1 MLMPAVTPSPERPS
15 KLQGNYNPLEYSA
28 EYKLLYLQGLVADEA
43 YTAITEFL
51 AKQSEYEIANL
62 LESFPTQDRLL
73 IWAQVPEQLKGEVL
87 AELEFDTRQPLMEN
101 ISSKEIS
108 LFTQDLDAQDI
119 SEILETVTDTV
130 RTSVMATLDEDI
142 RIQVNKLDTYADWE
156 VGSYMDPDIIQVQDD
171 ISLAQ
176 VQQWL
181 RNNEDLLDDQ
191 SQELLIVDQ
200 SQQLLGLLSLVD
212 LIKHE
217 QSSLVSSFIDT
228 AVTINDR
235 LDIQDAAAIFRSE
248 DIRFAPVI
256 NSHGELVGQLNGEDI
271 MEIIQDDVDST
282 MKNLAGVSQDE
293 ELFAPILTSAK
304 SRSIWLGINLCT
316 ALLAAAVI
324 GQFEAVLA
332 KVVALAILMPVVAS
346 MGGIAG
352 SQTLTI
358 VIRGMAMGQ
367 IGGSNRWWLFNKELW
382 VGAINGII
390 WAIIMAIIAQMWFQD
405 VRISAVIGCAIA
417 INMTAA
423 NVSGISIPIV
433 LKNMDIDP
441 ALSASVILTTVTD
454 IVGFVSFLGLASV
467 LIL

>member
-1 MLMPAVTPSPERPS
+1 MPAPTLTPDRQPT
-15 KLQGNYNPLEYSA
+15 LQADYNPLEYSA
-28 EYKLLYLQGLVADEA
+28 EYKLLYLQELVAKDA
-43 YTAITEFL
+43 HSDIAEFL
-51 AKQSEYEIANL
+51 VKQSEYEIANL
-62 LESFPTQDRLL
+62 LESFPTQARRI
-73 IWAQVPEQLKGEVL
+73 IWEQVPDNLKGEVL
-87 AELEFDTRQPLMEN
+87 AELDVDTRQPLMEN

-119 SEILETVTDTV
+119 SEILDTVTESV

-156 VGSYMDPDIIQVQDD
+156 VGSYMDPDIIQVRDD

-176 VQQWL
+176 VQHWL
-181 RNNEDLLDDQ
+181 RENDDLLDDQ
-191 SQELLIVDQ
+191 SQELLVVDQ

-212 LIKHE
+212 LIKHN
-217 QSSLVSSFIDT
+217 QNTLVSALIDN
-228 AVTINDR
+228 AITINDR

-304 SRSIWLGINLCT
+304 SRSVWLGINLCT

-324 GQFEAVLA
+324 GQFEEVLA
-332 KVVALAILMPVVAS
+332 QVVALAILMPVVAS

-352 SQTLTI
+352 SQTLTV

-367 IGGSNRWWLFNKELW
+367 IGGSNRVWLLNKELW

-390 WAIIMAIIAQMWFQD
+390 WAIIMAFIAQLWFHD
-405 VRISAVIGCAIA
+405 IKISAVIGFAIA

-423 NVSGISIPIV
+423 NVSGISIPLA
-433 LKNMDIDP
+433 LKRMNIDP

-454 IVGFVSFLGLASV
+454 IVGFMSFLGLASV

>member
-1 MLMPAVTPSPERPS
+1 MPAATPSSERS
-15 KLQGNYNPLEYSA
+15 FKLGDYNPLEYTA
-28 EYKLLYLQGLVADEA
+28 EYKLLYLQDLVADKA
-43 YTAITEFL
+43 TVAIAEFL

-62 LESFPTQDRLL
+62 LESFPNQDRLL
-73 IWAQVPEQLKGEVL
+73 IWAQVAEQIKGRVL

-101 ISSKEIS
+101 FSSTEVS

-119 SEILETVTDTV
+119 SEILDTVTETV

-156 VGSYMDPDIIQVQDD
+156 VGSYMDPDIIQVHDD
-171 ISLAQ
+171 ISLLE
-176 VQQWL
+176 VQEWL
-181 RNNEDLLDDQ
+181 RSHVDLLDDQ
-191 SQELLIVDQ
+191 SQELLVVDK

-212 LIKHE
+212 LIKHD
-217 QSSLVSSFIDT
+217 QHSLVSSFIDN
-228 AVTINDR
+228 AITINDR

-271 MEIIQDDVDST
+271 MEIIQDDIDST

-316 ALLAAAVI
+316 ALLAAIVI
-324 GQFEAVLA
+324 GQFAAVLA

-352 SQTLTI
+352 SQTLTV

-382 VGAINGII
+382 VGAINGIV
-390 WAIIMAIIAQMWFQD
+390 WAIIMAIIAQMWFHD
-405 VRISAVIGCAIA
+405 AKISIVIGCAIA

-423 NVSGISIPIV
+423 NVSGITIPLM
-433 LKNMDIDP
+433 LKNMNIDP

-454 IVGFVSFLGLASV
+454 IVGFMSFLGLAS
-467 LIL
+467 ILLL

>member
-1 MLMPAVTPSPERPS
+1 MPVPTPNSERPS
-15 KLQGNYNPLEYSA
+15 TRQGDYNPAESNA
-28 EYKLLYLQGLVADEA
+28 EYKLLYLQELVADKAFE
-43 YTAITEFL
+43 AITKFL
-51 AKQSEYEIANL
+51 EKQSEYEIANL
-62 LESFPTQDRLL
+62 LESFPTQNRLL
-73 IWAQVPEQLKGEVL
+73 IWAQVPENIKGEVL
-87 AELEFDTRQPLMEN
+87 AEMEFDTRQPLLEN

-119 SEILETVTDTV
+119 SEILDTVTESV
-130 RTSVMATLDEDI
+130 RTLVMATLDEDI
-142 RIQVNKLDTYADWE
+142 RVQVNKLDTYKDWE
-156 VGSYMDPDIIQVQDD
+156 VGSYMNPELIQVREDMT
-171 ISLAQ
+171 LAE
-176 VQQWL
+176 VQNWL
-181 RNNEDLLDDQ
+181 REDIDLIDDE
-191 SQELLIVDQ
+191 SQELLVVDR
-200 SQQLLGLLSLVD
+200 SQQLLGLLSLAD
-212 LIKHE
+212 LIKHN
-217 QSSLVSSFIDT
+217 QSSLVADLIHSAIT
-228 AVTINDR
+228 VNDR

-352 SQTLTI
+352 SQTLTV

-367 IGGSNRWWLFNKELW
+367 IGGSNRVWLLNKELW

-390 WAIIMAIIAQMWFQD
+390 WAIIMAFIAQLWFHNLK
-405 VRISAVIGCAIA
+405 ISAVIGLAIA

-423 NVSGISIPIV
+423 NVSGISIPLM
-433 LKNMDIDP
+433 LKRMNIDP

-454 IVGFVSFLGLASV
+454 IVGFMSFLGLASV

>member
-1 MLMPAVTPSPERPS
+1 MSATTPNPDRQTTLPVD
-15 KLQGNYNPLEYSA
+15 YNPLEYSA
-28 EYKLLYLQGLVADEA
+28 EYKLLYLQELVADKS
-43 YTAITEFL
+43 YNAITEFL

-62 LESFPTQDRLL
+62 LESFPSQTRLL
-73 IWAQVPEQLKGEVL
+73 IWEQIPEELKGEVL
-87 AELEFDTRQPLMEN
+87 AELEVETRQPLMEN

-130 RTSVMATLDEDI
+130 RTSVMATLDEDV
-142 RIQVNKLDTYADWE
+142 RVQVNKLDTYEDWE
-156 VGSYMDPDIIQVQDD
+156 VGSYMDPDIIQVHDD
-171 ISLAQ
+171 ISLSQ
-176 VQQWL
+176 VQDWL
-181 RNNEDLLDDQ
+181 RAEEDLLDDQ
-191 SQELLIVDQ
+191 SQELLVVDQ

-212 LIKHE
+212 LIKHD
-217 QSSLVSSFIDT
+217 QNLLVADFIDP

-248 DIRFAPVI
+248 DIRYAPVI
-256 NSHGELVGQLNGEDI
+256 NDFGELVGQLNGEDI

-304 SRSIWLGINLCT
+304 SRSVWLGINLGT

-324 GQFEAVLA
+324 GQFEEVLA
-332 KVVALAILMPVVAS
+332 QVVALAILMPVVAS

-352 SQTLTI
+352 SQTLTV

-367 IGGSNRWWLFNKELW
+367 IGGSNRVWLLNKELW

-390 WAIIMAIIAQMWFQD
+390 WAI
-405 VRISAVIGCAIA
+405 
-417 INMTAA
+417 
-423 NVSGISIPIV
+423 
-433 LKNMDIDP
+433 
-441 ALSASVILTTVTD
+441 
-454 IVGFVSFLGLASV
+454 
-467 LIL
+467 

>member
-1 MLMPAVTPSPERPS
+1 MPASMPNNERTPT
-15 KLQGNYNPLEYSA
+15 LQADFNPLEYSA
-28 EYKLLYLQGLVADEA
+28 EYKLLYLQELVADKA
-43 YTAITEFL
+43 YVAINEFL
-51 AKQSEYEIANL
+51 AKQSENEIANL
-62 LESFPTQDRLL
+62 LESFPTQSRLL
-73 IWAQVPEQLKGEVL
+73 IWQQVPDALKGEVL

-101 ISSKEIS
+101 ISSREIS

-119 SEILETVTDTV
+119 SEILETVTDSV

-142 RIQVNKLDTYADWE
+142 RLQVNKLDTYADWE
-156 VGSYMDPDIIQVQDD
+156 VGSYMDPDIIQVQED
-171 ISLAQ
+171 ITLAEVQ
-176 VQQWL
+176 VWL
-181 RNNEDLLDDQ
+181 RGSKDLLDDQ
-191 SQELLIVDQ
+191 SQELLVVDQ

-212 LIKHE
+212 LIKHD
-217 QSSLVSSFIDT
+217 QSALVSSFIDP

-256 NSHGELVGQLNGEDI
+256 NAYGELVGQLNGEDI

-304 SRSIWLGINLCT
+304 SRSIWLGIKLCT

-352 SQTLTI
+352 SQTLTV

-367 IGGSNRWWLFNKELW
+367 IGGSNRLWLLNKELW

-390 WAIIMAIIAQMWFQD
+390 WAIIMAFIAQLWFHD
-405 VRISAVIGCAIA
+405 VKISAVIGCAIA

-423 NVSGISIPIV
+423 NVSGISVPLM
-433 LKNMDIDP
+433 LKRMDIDP

-454 IVGFVSFLGLASV
+454 IVGFMSFLGLASL

>member
-1 MLMPAVTPSPERPS
+1 MPAVTPSPERPS

>member
-1 MLMPAVTPSPERPS
+1 MPAPTPTPDRQPT
-15 KLQGNYNPLEYSA
+15 LQADYNPLEYSA
-28 EYKLLYLQGLVADEA
+28 EYKLLYLQELVAKDSHSDIA
-43 YTAITEFL
+43 EFL
-51 AKQSEYEIANL
+51 IKQSEYEIANL
-62 LESFPTQDRLL
+62 LESFPTQARRI
-73 IWAQVPEQLKGEVL
+73 IWAQVPDNLRGEVL
-87 AELEFDTRQPLMEN
+87 AELDVDTRQPLMEN

-119 SEILETVTDTV
+119 SEILDTVTESV

-156 VGSYMDPDIIQVQDD
+156 VGSYMDPDLIQVKDD

-181 RNNEDLLDDQ
+181 RENDDLLDDQ
-191 SQELLIVDQ
+191 SQELLVVDQ
-200 SQQLLGLLSLVD
+200 GQQLLGLLSLVD
-212 LIKHE
+212 LIKHD
-217 QSSLVSSFIDT
+217 QNTLVSALIDN
-228 AVTINDR
+228 AITINDR

-352 SQTLTI
+352 SQTLTV

-367 IGGSNRWWLFNKELW
+367 IGGSNRLWLLNKELW

-390 WAIIMAIIAQMWFQD
+390 WAIIMAIIAQLWFHD
-405 VRISAVIGCAIA
+405 IKISAVIGFAIA

-423 NVSGISIPIV
+423 NVSGISIPLL
-433 LKNMDIDP
+433 LKRMNIDP

-454 IVGFVSFLGLASV
+454 IVGFMSFLGLASV

>member
-1 MLMPAVTPSPERPS
+1 MPTSTPNPERP
-15 KLQGNYNPLEYSA
+15 LTRQADYNPAEASG
-28 EYKLLYLQGLVADEA
+28 EYKLLYLQELVAEKA
-43 YTAITEFL
+43 YAAITEFL
-51 AKQSEYEIANL
+51 EKQSEYEIASL
-62 LESFPTQDRLL
+62 LESFPNQNRLL
-73 IWAQVPEQLKGEVL
+73 IWAQVPEDIKGKVL
-87 AELEFDTRQPLMEN
+87 AELEFDTRQPLLEN
-101 ISSKEIS
+101 VSLKEIS

-119 SEILETVTDTV
+119 SEILDTVTESV

-142 RIQVNKLDTYADWE
+142 RVQVNKLDTYEDWE
-156 VGSYMDPDIIQVQDD
+156 VGSYMDPDLIQIRDD
-171 ISLAQ
+171 ITLAE
-176 VQQWL
+176 VQKWL
-181 RNNEDLLDDQ
+181 RENADLLDDE
-191 SQELLIVDQ
+191 SQELLVVDQ
-200 SQQLLGLLSLVD
+200 SQQLLGLLSLAD
-212 LIKHE
+212 LIKNQ
-217 QSSLVSSFIDT
+217 QSTLVADLIHSAIT
-228 AVTINDR
+228 VNDR

-304 SRSIWLGINLCT
+304 SRSIWLGINLFT

-352 SQTLTI
+352 SQTLTVI
-358 VIRGMAMGQ
+358 IRGMAMGQ
-367 IGGSNRWWLFNKELW
+367 IGGSNRLWLLNKELW

-390 WAIIMAIIAQMWFQD
+390 WAIIMAIIAQLWFHD
-405 VRISAVIGCAIA
+405 IKISAVIGLAIA

-423 NVSGISIPIV
+423 NVSGISIPLM
-433 LKNMDIDP
+433 LKRMNIDP

-454 IVGFVSFLGLASV
+454 IVGFMSFLGLASV

>member
-1 MLMPAVTPSPERPS
+1 MPAPTPSSEQPS
-15 KLQGNYNPLEYSA
+15 KLQTEYNLLEYNA
-28 EYKLLYLQGLVADEA
+28 EHKLLYLQGLVADNA
-43 YTAITEFL
+43 YAAITDFL
-51 AKQSEYEIANL
+51 SQQSEYEIANL
-62 LESFPTQDRLL
+62 LESFPNQARQV
-73 IWAQVPEQLKGEVL
+73 IWAQVPEHLKGEVL
-87 AELEFDTRQPLMEN
+87 AELEVDTRQPLMEN

-119 SEILETVTDTV
+119 SEILETVTETV
-130 RTSVMATLDEDI
+130 RTSVMATLDEDT

-171 ISLAQ
+171 VSLAH
-176 VQQWL
+176 VQEWL
-181 RNNEDLLDDQ
+181 RENEDLLDDQ
-191 SQELLIVDQ
+191 SQELLVVDQ

-212 LIKHE
+212 LIKHN
-217 QSSLVSSFIDT
+217 QTSLVSSFTDNAI
-228 AVTINDR
+228 TINDR

-304 SRSIWLGINLCT
+304 SRSVWLGINLCT
-316 ALLAAAVI
+316 ALLAAVVI

-352 SQTLTI
+352 SQTLTV

-382 VGAINGII
+382 VGAINGLI
-390 WAIIMAIIAQMWFQD
+390 WAFIMAIIAQMWFHD
-405 VRISAVIGCAIA
+405 VKISAVIGFAIA

-423 NVSGISIPIV
+423 NVSGISIPLV
-433 LKNMDIDP
+433 LKRMNIDP

-454 IVGFVSFLGLASV
+454 IVGFMSFLGLASV
-467 LIL
+467 LLL

>member
-1 MLMPAVTPSPERPS
+1 MPTAAPNPDRSNKPQGDYPSP
-15 KLQGNYNPLEYSA
+15 EYSA
-28 EYKLLYLQGLVADEA
+28 ESKLLYLQGLVADGA

-51 AKQSEYEIANL
+51 AEQSEYEIASL
-62 LESFPTQDRLL
+62 LESFPSQDRLL
-73 IWAQVPEQLKGEVL
+73 IWTQVPENLKGEVL
-87 AELEFDTRQPLMEN
+87 AELEVDTRQPLMDT
-101 ISSKEIS
+101 ISSKQIS
-108 LFTQDLDAQDI
+108 ILTQDLDAQDI
-119 SEILETVTDTV
+119 SEILDTVTDTV

-142 RIQVNKLDTYADWE
+142 RIQVNKLDTYEDWE
-156 VGSYMDPDIIQVQDD
+156 VGSYMDPDIIQIRDN

-176 VQQWL
+176 VQSWL
-181 RNNEDLLDDQ
+181 RSNEDLLDDQ
-191 SQELLIVDQ
+191 SQELLVVDQ

-212 LIKHE
+212 LIKHD
-217 QSSLVSSFIDT
+217 QNTLVTDFIDN
-228 AVTINDR
+228 AITINDR

-248 DIRFAPVI
+248 DIRFAPVTNI
-256 NSHGELVGQLNGEDI
+256 HDELVGQLNAEDI

-304 SRSIWLGINLCT
+304 SRSIWLGINLGT

-332 KVVALAILMPVVAS
+332 KVVALAVLMPVVAS

-352 SQTLTI
+352 SQTLTV
-358 VIRGMAMGQ
+358 VIRGLAMGQ

-382 VGAINGII
+382 VGAINGVI
-390 WAIIMAIIAQMWFQD
+390 WAVIMAVIAQVWFQD
-405 VRISAVIGCAIA
+405 FRISAVIGCAIA

-423 NVSGISIPIV
+423 NASGITIPLM
-433 LKNMDIDP
+433 LKRMNIDP

-454 IVGFVSFLGLASV
+454 IVGFLSFLGLAS
-467 LIL
+467 ILLL

>member
-1 MLMPAVTPSPERPS
+1 MPTSTPNPERP
-15 KLQGNYNPLEYSA
+15 LTRQADYNPAEASG
-28 EYKLLYLQGLVADEA
+28 EYKLLYLQELVAEKA
-43 YTAITEFL
+43 YAAITEFL
-51 AKQSEYEIANL
+51 EKQSEYEIASL
-62 LESFPTQDRLL
+62 LESFPNQNRLL
-73 IWAQVPEQLKGEVL
+73 IWAQVPEDIKGKVL
-87 AELEFDTRQPLMEN
+87 AELEFDTRQPLLE
-101 ISSKEIS
+101 SVSLKEIS

-119 SEILETVTDTV
+119 SEILDTVTESV

-142 RIQVNKLDTYADWE
+142 RVQVNKLDTYEDWE
-156 VGSYMDPDIIQVQDD
+156 VGSYMDPDLIQIRDD
-171 ISLAQ
+171 ITLAE
-176 VQQWL
+176 VQNWL
-181 RNNEDLLDDQ
+181 RENADLLDDE
-191 SQELLIVDQ
+191 SQELLVVDQ
-200 SQQLLGLLSLVD
+200 SQQLLGLLSLAD
-212 LIKHE
+212 LIKNQ
-217 QSSLVSSFIDT
+217 QSTLVADLIHSAIT
-228 AVTINDR
+228 VNDR

-304 SRSIWLGINLCT
+304 SRSIWLGINLFT

-352 SQTLTI
+352 SQTLTVI
-358 VIRGMAMGQ
+358 IRGMAMGQ
-367 IGGSNRWWLFNKELW
+367 IGGSNRLWLLNKELW

-390 WAIIMAIIAQMWFQD
+390 WAIIMAIIAQLWFHD
-405 VRISAVIGCAIA
+405 IKISAVIGLAIA

-423 NVSGISIPIV
+423 NVSGISIPLM
-433 LKNMDIDP
+433 LKRMNIDP

-454 IVGFVSFLGLASV
+454 IVGFMSFLGLASV

>member
-1 MLMPAVTPSPERPS
+1 MPTSTTNPERP
-15 KLQGNYNPLEYSA
+15 LTRQADYNPAEASG
-28 EYKLLYLQGLVADEA
+28 EYKLLYLQELVAEKA
-43 YTAITEFL
+43 YAAITEFL
-51 AKQSEYEIANL
+51 EKQSEYEIASL
-62 LESFPTQDRLL
+62 LESFPSQSRLL
-73 IWAQVPEQLKGEVL
+73 IWAQVPENIKGEVL
-87 AELEFDTRQPLMEN
+87 AELEFDTRQPLLEN
-101 ISSKEIS
+101 VSSKEIS

-119 SEILETVTDTV
+119 SEILDTVTESV

-142 RIQVNKLDTYADWE
+142 RVQVNKLDTYEDWE
-156 VGSYMDPDIIQVQDD
+156 VGSYMDPDLIQVRDD
-171 ISLAQ
+171 ITLAE
-176 VQQWL
+176 VQSWL
-181 RNNEDLLDDQ
+181 RENADLLDDE
-191 SQELLIVDQ
+191 SQELLVVDQ
-200 SQQLLGLLSLVD
+200 SQQLLGLLSLAD
-212 LIKHE
+212 LIKHQ
-217 QSSLVSSFIDT
+217 QSTLVADLIHSAIT
-228 AVTINDR
+228 VNDR
-235 LDIQDAAAIFRSE
+235 LDIQDAASIFRSE

-352 SQTLTI
+352 SQTLTV
-358 VIRGMAMGQ
+358 VIRGIAMGQ
-367 IGGSNRWWLFNKELW
+367 IGGSNRLWLLNKELW

-390 WAIIMAIIAQMWFQD
+390 WAIIMAIIAQLWFHD
-405 VRISAVIGCAIA
+405 VKISAVIGLAIA

-423 NVSGISIPIV
+423 NVSGISIPLM
-433 LKNMDIDP
+433 LKRMNIDP

-454 IVGFVSFLGLASV
+454 IVGFMSFLGLASV

>member
-1 MLMPAVTPSPERPS
+1 MPTPTPSPERLS
-15 KLQGNYNPLEYSA
+15 KLQGDYNPLEYSA
-28 EYKLLYLQGLVADEA
+28 EYKLLYLQELVADEA
-43 YTAITEFL
+43 YSGITEFL

-62 LESFPTQDRLL
+62 LESFPKQDRQL
-73 IWAQVPEQLKGEVL
+73 IWAQVPELLKGEVL
-87 AELEFDTRQPLMEN
+87 AELEFDTRQLLMEN
-101 ISSKEIS
+101 ISSKQIS

-119 SEILETVTDTV
+119 SEILETVTETV

-142 RIQVNKLDTYADWE
+142 RLQVNQLDTYMDWE
-156 VGSYMDPDIIQVQDD
+156 VGSYMDPDIIQIHDD

-181 RNNEDLLDDQ
+181 RDHIELLDDQ
-191 SQELLIVDQ
+191 SQELLVVDQ

-212 LIKHE
+212 LIKHD
-217 QSSLVSSFIDT
+217 QSALVANFIDN
-228 AVTINDR
+228 AITINDR
-235 LDIQDAAAIFRSE
+235 LDIQEAAAIFRSE

-282 MKNLAGVSQDE
+282 MRNLAGVSQDD

-367 IGGSNRWWLFNKELW
+367 IGGSNRLWLFNKELW

-390 WAIIMAIIAQMWFQD
+390 WAIIMAIVAQMWFQD
-405 VRISAVIGCAIA
+405 AKISAVIGCAIA

-423 NVSGISIPIV
+423 NVSGITIPLM
-433 LKNMDIDP
+433 LKNMNIDP

-454 IVGFVSFLGLASV
+454 IVGFMSFLGLASV
-467 LIL
+467 LLL

>member
-1 MLMPAVTPSPERPS
+1 MPASMPNKDRTPT
-15 KLQGNYNPLEYSA
+15 LQADFNPLEYSA
-28 EYKLLYLQGLVADEA
+28 EYKLLYLQELVANKA
-43 YTAITEFL
+43 YVAINEFL

-62 LESFPTQDRLL
+62 LESFPTQSRLL
-73 IWAQVPEQLKGEVL
+73 IWQQVPDTLKGEVL

-101 ISSKEIS
+101 ISSREIS

-119 SEILETVTDTV
+119 SEILETVTDSV

-142 RIQVNKLDTYADWE
+142 RLQVNKLDTYADWE

-171 ISLAQ
+171 ITLAK
-176 VQQWL
+176 VQAWL
-181 RNNEDLLDDQ
+181 RGSKDLLDDQ
-191 SQELLIVDQ
+191 SQELLVVDQ

-212 LIKHE
+212 LIKHD
-217 QSSLVSSFIDT
+217 QNALVSSFIDP

-256 NSHGELVGQLNGEDI
+256 NDYGELVGQLNGEDI

-352 SQTLTI
+352 SQTLTV

-367 IGGSNRWWLFNKELW
+367 IGGSNRLWLLNKELW

-390 WAIIMAIIAQMWFQD
+390 WAIIMAFIAQLWFHD
-405 VRISAVIGCAIA
+405 VKISAVIGCAIA

-423 NVSGISIPIV
+423 NVSGISVPLM
-433 LKNMDIDP
+433 LKRMDIDP

-454 IVGFVSFLGLASV
+454 IVGFMSFLGLASL

>member
-1 MLMPAVTPSPERPS
+1 MPTSTTNPERP
-15 KLQGNYNPLEYSA
+15 LTRQADYNPAEASG
-28 EYKLLYLQGLVADEA
+28 EYKLLYLQELVAEKA
-43 YTAITEFL
+43 YAAITEFL
-51 AKQSEYEIANL
+51 EKQSEYEIASL
-62 LESFPTQDRLL
+62 LESFPSQNRLL
-73 IWAQVPEQLKGEVL
+73 IWAQVPEDIKGKVL
-87 AELEFDTRQPLMEN
+87 AELEFDTRQPLLEN
-101 ISSKEIS
+101 VSSKEIS

-119 SEILETVTDTV
+119 SEILDTVTESV

-142 RIQVNKLDTYADWE
+142 RVQVNKLDTYEDWE
-156 VGSYMDPDIIQVQDD
+156 VGSYMDPDLIQVRDD
-171 ISLAQ
+171 ITLAE
-176 VQQWL
+176 VQSWL
-181 RNNEDLLDDQ
+181 RENADLLDDE
-191 SQELLIVDQ
+191 SQELLVVDQ
-200 SQQLLGLLSLVD
+200 SQQLLGLLSLAD
-212 LIKHE
+212 LIKHQ
-217 QSSLVSSFIDT
+217 QSTLVADLIHSAIT
-228 AVTINDR
+228 VNDR
-235 LDIQDAAAIFRSE
+235 LDIQDAASIFRSE

-352 SQTLTI
+352 SQTLTV

-367 IGGSNRWWLFNKELW
+367 IGGSNRLWLLNKELW

-390 WAIIMAIIAQMWFQD
+390 WAIIMAIIAQLWFHD
-405 VRISAVIGCAIA
+405 VKISAVIGLAIA

-423 NVSGISIPIV
+423 NVSGISIPLM
-433 LKNMDIDP
+433 LKRMNIDP

-454 IVGFVSFLGLASV
+454 IVGFMSFLGLASV

>member
-1 MLMPAVTPSPERPS
+1 MSASTPNPERTTTLPAD
-15 KLQGNYNPLEYSA
+15 YNPLEYSA
-28 EYKLLYLQGLVADEA
+28 EYKLLYLQELVAKDDTTGIA
-43 YTAITEFL
+43 EFL

-62 LESFPTQDRLL
+62 LESFPLQGRQL
-73 IWAQVPEQLKGEVL
+73 IWEQVPDDLKGEVL
-87 AELEFDTRQPLMEN
+87 AELEVDTRQTLLEN
-101 ISSKEIS
+101 VSSTEIS

-130 RTSVMATLDEDI
+130 RTSVMATLDEDV
-142 RIQVNKLDTYADWE
+142 RLQVNKLDTYEDWE
-156 VGSYMDPDIIQVQDD
+156 VGSYMDPDIIQVQDN
-171 ISLAQ
+171 ISLAE
-176 VQQWL
+176 VQAWL
-181 RNNEDLLDDQ
+181 RAEEDLLDDQ
-191 SQELLIVDQ
+191 SQELLVVDEG
-200 SQQLLGLLSLVD
+200 QQLLGLLSLVD
-212 LIKHE
+212 LIKHD
-217 QSSLVSSFIDT
+217 QQALVSDFIDN
-228 AVTINDR
+228 AITINDR
-235 LDIQDAAAIFRSE
+235 LDITDAAAIFRSE

-282 MKNLAGVSQDE
+282 MRNLAGVSQDD
-293 ELFAPILTSAK
+293 ELFAPILDSAK

-352 SQTLTI
+352 SQTLTV

-367 IGGSNRWWLFNKELW
+367 IGGSNRVWLLNKELW
-382 VGAINGII
+382 VGAINGVI
-390 WAIIMAIIAQMWFQD
+390 WAVIMAFIAQLWFQD
-405 VRISAVIGCAIA
+405 IKISAVIGFAIA

-423 NVSGISIPIV
+423 NVSGISIPLV
-433 LKNMDIDP
+433 LKRMNIDP

-454 IVGFVSFLGLASV
+454 IVGFMSFLGLASI

>member
-1 MLMPAVTPSPERPS
+1 MPTSTPNPERP
-15 KLQGNYNPLEYSA
+15 LTRQADYNPAEASG
-28 EYKLLYLQGLVADEA
+28 EYKLLYLQELVAEKA
-43 YTAITEFL
+43 YAAITEFL
-51 AKQSEYEIANL
+51 EKQSEYEIASL
-62 LESFPTQDRLL
+62 LESFPNQNRLL
-73 IWAQVPEQLKGEVL
+73 IWAQVPEDIKGKVL
-87 AELEFDTRQPLMEN
+87 AELEFDTRQPLLEN
-101 ISSKEIS
+101 VSLKEIS

-119 SEILETVTDTV
+119 SEILDTVTESV

-142 RIQVNKLDTYADWE
+142 RVQVNKLDTYEDWE
-156 VGSYMDPDIIQVQDD
+156 VGSYMDPDLIQIRDD
-171 ISLAQ
+171 ITLAE
-176 VQQWL
+176 VQNWL
-181 RNNEDLLDDQ
+181 RENADLLDDE
-191 SQELLIVDQ
+191 SQELLVVDQ
-200 SQQLLGLLSLVD
+200 SQQLLGLLSLAD
-212 LIKHE
+212 LIKNQ
-217 QSSLVSSFIDT
+217 QSTLVADLIHSAIT
-228 AVTINDR
+228 VNDR
-235 LDIQDAAAIFRSE
+235 LDIQDAASIFRSE

-304 SRSIWLGINLCT
+304 SRSIWLGINLFT

-352 SQTLTI
+352 SQTLTVI
-358 VIRGMAMGQ
+358 IRGMAMGQ
-367 IGGSNRWWLFNKELW
+367 IGGSNRLWLLNKELW

-390 WAIIMAIIAQMWFQD
+390 WAIIMAIIAQLWFHD
-405 VRISAVIGCAIA
+405 IKISAVIGLAIA

-423 NVSGISIPIV
+423 NVSGISIPLM
-433 LKNMDIDP
+433 LKRMNIDP

-454 IVGFVSFLGLASV
+454 IVGFMSFLGLASV

>member
-1 MLMPAVTPSPERPS
+1 MPTSTTNPERP
-15 KLQGNYNPLEYSA
+15 LTRQADYNPAEASG
-28 EYKLLYLQGLVADEA
+28 EYKLLYLQELVAEKA
-43 YTAITEFL
+43 YAAITEFL
-51 AKQSEYEIANL
+51 EKQSEYEIASL
-62 LESFPTQDRLL
+62 LESFPSQNRLL
-73 IWAQVPEQLKGEVL
+73 IWAQVPENIKGEVL
-87 AELEFDTRQPLMEN
+87 AELEFDTRQPLLEN
-101 ISSKEIS
+101 VSSKEIS

-119 SEILETVTDTV
+119 SEILDTVTESV

-142 RIQVNKLDTYADWE
+142 RVQVNKLDTYEDWE
-156 VGSYMDPDIIQVQDD
+156 VGSYMDPDLIQVRDD
-171 ISLAQ
+171 ITLAE
-176 VQQWL
+176 VQSWL
-181 RNNEDLLDDQ
+181 RENADLLDDE
-191 SQELLIVDQ
+191 SQELLVVDQ
-200 SQQLLGLLSLVD
+200 SQQLLGLLSLAD
-212 LIKHE
+212 LIKHQ
-217 QSSLVSSFIDT
+217 QSTLVADLIHSAIT
-228 AVTINDR
+228 VNDR
-235 LDIQDAAAIFRSE
+235 IDIQDAASIFRSE

-352 SQTLTI
+352 SQTLTV

-367 IGGSNRWWLFNKELW
+367 IGGSNRLWLLNKELW

-390 WAIIMAIIAQMWFQD
+390 WAIIMAIIAQLWFHD
-405 VRISAVIGCAIA
+405 VKISAVIGLAIA

-423 NVSGISIPIV
+423 NVSGISIPLM
-433 LKNMDIDP
+433 LKRMNIDP

-454 IVGFVSFLGLASV
+454 IVGFMSFLGLASV
-467 LIL
+467 LLL

>member
-1 MLMPAVTPSPERPS
+1 MPVPTPNSERPS
-15 KLQGNYNPLEYSA
+15 TRQGDYNPAESNA
-28 EYKLLYLQGLVADEA
+28 EYKLLYLQELVADKAFE
-43 YTAITEFL
+43 AITEFL
-51 AKQSEYEIANL
+51 EKQSEYEIANL
-62 LESFPTQDRLL
+62 LESFPTQNRLL
-73 IWAQVPEQLKGEVL
+73 IWAQVPENIKGEVL
-87 AELEFDTRQPLMEN
+87 AEMEFDTRQPLLEN

-119 SEILETVTDTV
+119 SEILDTVTESV
-130 RTSVMATLDEDI
+130 RTLVMATLDEDI
-142 RIQVNKLDTYADWE
+142 RVQVNKLDTYKDWE
-156 VGSYMDPDIIQVQDD
+156 VGSYMNPELIQVREDMT
-171 ISLAQ
+171 LAE
-176 VQQWL
+176 VQNWL
-181 RNNEDLLDDQ
+181 REDIDLIDDE
-191 SQELLIVDQ
+191 SQELLVVDR
-200 SQQLLGLLSLVD
+200 SQQLLGLLSLAD
-212 LIKHE
+212 LIKHN
-217 QSSLVSSFIDT
+217 QSSLVADLIHSAIT
-228 AVTINDR
+228 VNDR

-367 IGGSNRWWLFNKELW
+367 IGGSNRVWLLNKELW

-390 WAIIMAIIAQMWFQD
+390 WAIIMAFIAQLWFHNLK
-405 VRISAVIGCAIA
+405 ISAVIGLAIA

-423 NVSGISIPIV
+423 NVSGISIPLM
-433 LKNMDIDP
+433 LKRMNIDP

-454 IVGFVSFLGLASV
+454 IVGFMSFLGLASL

>member
-1 MLMPAVTPSPERPS
+1 MPAATPSSERS
-15 KLQGNYNPLEYSA
+15 FKLGDYNPLEYTA
-28 EYKLLYLQGLVADEA
+28 EYKLLYLQDLVADKA
-43 YTAITEFL
+43 TVAIAEFL

-62 LESFPTQDRLL
+62 LESFPNQDRLL
-73 IWAQVPEQLKGEVL
+73 IWAQVAEQIKGRVL

-101 ISSKEIS
+101 FSSTEVS

-119 SEILETVTDTV
+119 SEILDTVTETV

-156 VGSYMDPDIIQVQDD
+156 VGSYMDPDIIQVHDD
-171 ISLAQ
+171 ISLLE
-176 VQQWL
+176 VQEWL
-181 RNNEDLLDDQ
+181 RSHVDLLDDQ
-191 SQELLIVDQ
+191 SQELLVVDK

-212 LIKHE
+212 LIKHD
-217 QSSLVSSFIDT
+217 QHSLVSSFIDN
-228 AVTINDR
+228 AITINDR

-256 NSHGELVGQLNGEDI
+256 NGHGELVGQLNGEDI
-271 MEIIQDDVDST
+271 MEIIQDDIDST

-316 ALLAAAVI
+316 ALLAAIVI
-324 GQFEAVLA
+324 GQFAAVLA

-352 SQTLTI
+352 SQTLTV

-382 VGAINGII
+382 VGAINGIV
-390 WAIIMAIIAQMWFQD
+390 WAIIMAIIAQMWFHD
-405 VRISAVIGCAIA
+405 AKISIVIGCAIA

-423 NVSGISIPIV
+423 NVSGITIPLM
-433 LKNMDIDP
+433 LKNMNIDP

-454 IVGFVSFLGLASV
+454 IVGFMSFLGLAS
-467 LIL
+467 ILLL